1 MCPRSTILG
10 FGYVVGHRCAAAT
23 SVLTPELGE
32 GAERPKAGKVE
43 DFAYCA
49 PLNFSWPRFR

>member
-1 MCPRSTILG
+1 MADEHHFMLRIRSGPPLCG
-10 FGYVVGHRCAAAT
+10 AT